1 MVVTREPGSIARE
14 RPARMGTIFAV
25 HPLVRAEGAST
36 SALSANRILLK
47 RLSFIQLL
55 VKAMQVQVLQEVC
68 GTRHPHSQCRG
79 WVFPG
84 GVFAE
89 TKSIAE
95 DIPLD

>member
-47 RLSFIQLL
+47 E
-55 VKAMQVQVLQEVC
+55 VVLHSAPGEGNAGASASRSV
-68 GTRHPHSQCRG
+68 RHTS
-79 WVFPG
+79 
-84 GVFAE
+84 
-89 TKSIAE
+89 SS
-95 DIPLD
+95 